1 MSYVRGKQQAI
12 KQHKFP
18 AIIRK
23 FLLLFGYFL
32 FLFDVLH
39 ILDSSTVLCGLFV
52 SVFELCLCGARAAMK
67 LMTALVDVALNVSV
81 TLDHVQ
87 RQYDSE
93 RSKSKG
99 KQASDRLEN
108 LLEKRKEVF
117 PCTVIYCWCWDKAN
131 SLSRDLCD
139 WVILTGTGVRELV

>member
-1 MSYVRGKQQAI
+1 MLATYVT
-12 KQHKFP
+12 FCTV
-18 AIIRK
+18 
-23 FLLLFGYFL
+23 
-32 FLFDVLH
+32 VLSH
-39 ILDSSTVLCGLFV
+39 VKWRLFV
-52 SVFELCLCGARAAMK
+52 PIFELSLYCGCAAMK

-117 PCTVIYCWCWDKAN
+117 ACRVSYHWC
-131 SLSRDLCD
+131 
-139 WVILTGTGVRELV
+139 

>member
-1 MSYVRGKQQAI
+1 V
-12 KQHKFP
+12 
-18 AIIRK
+18 
-23 FLLLFGYFL
+23 LLFESRKQCYNKYPDL
-32 FLFDVLH
+32 YLLPLLH
-39 ILDSSTVLCGLFV
+39 ALYRSIVFVHYLLFV
-52 SVFELCLCGARAAMK
+52 AMK
-67 LMTALVDVALNVSV
+67 LMTALVDVALNVSI

-117 PCTVIYCWCWDKAN
+117 GCKFCY
-131 SLSRDLCD
+131 
-139 WVILTGTGVRELV
+139 

>member
-1 MSYVRGKQQAI
+1 
-12 KQHKFP
+12 
-18 AIIRK
+18 
-23 FLLLFGYFL
+23 
-32 FLFDVLH
+32 
-39 ILDSSTVLCGLFV
+39 
-52 SVFELCLCGARAAMK
+52 MK

-81 TLDHVQ
+81 SLDHVQ

-117 PCTVIYCWCWDKAN
+117 ACLRVNQLTRFTWRMADKIKLGWLYFENSIKSFLLFVTHSHLSWSSVIPYLFCCSTEIMSSN
-131 SLSRDLCD
+131 PRLSLSTLYM
-139 WVILTGTGVRELV
+139 ELYFVA

>member
-1 MSYVRGKQQAI
+1 
-12 KQHKFP
+12 
-18 AIIRK
+18 
-23 FLLLFGYFL
+23 
-32 FLFDVLH
+32 
-39 ILDSSTVLCGLFV
+39 
-52 SVFELCLCGARAAMK
+52 MK

-108 LLEKRKEVF
+108 LLEKRKEVYG
-117 PCTVIYCWCWDKAN
+117 CSVRYQWC
-131 SLSRDLCD
+131 
-139 WVILTGTGVRELV
+139 

>member
-1 MSYVRGKQQAI
+1 
-12 KQHKFP
+12 
-18 AIIRK
+18 
-23 FLLLFGYFL
+23 
-32 FLFDVLH
+32 
-39 ILDSSTVLCGLFV
+39 
-52 SVFELCLCGARAAMK
+52 MK

-117 PCTVIYCWCWDKAN
+117 GSKLVVTYY
-131 SLSRDLCD
+131 RTTEE
-139 WVILTGTGVRELV
+139 IL

>member
-1 MSYVRGKQQAI
+1 
-12 KQHKFP
+12 
-18 AIIRK
+18 
-23 FLLLFGYFL
+23 
-32 FLFDVLH
+32 
-39 ILDSSTVLCGLFV
+39 
-52 SVFELCLCGARAAMK
+52 
-67 LMTALVDVALNVSV
+67 MTALVDVALNVSI

-117 PCTVIYCWCWDKAN
+117 SHGVGYWK
-131 SLSRDLCD
+131 
-139 WVILTGTGVRELV
+139 ILLKLFHFILL

>member
-1 MSYVRGKQQAI
+1 MCS
-12 KQHKFP
+12 
-18 AIIRK
+18 
-23 FLLLFGYFL
+23 LFAVY
-32 FLFDVLH
+32 
-39 ILDSSTVLCGLFV
+39 S
-52 SVFELCLCGARAAMK
+52 AMK

-93 RSKSKG
+93 RSKAKG

-117 PCTVIYCWCWDKAN
+117 GHKVDFHWCHCKD
-131 SLSRDLCD
+131 
-139 WVILTGTGVRELV
+139 

>member
-1 MSYVRGKQQAI
+1 MI
-12 KQHKFP
+12 
-18 AIIRK
+18 
-23 FLLLFGYFL
+23 
-32 FLFDVLH
+32 
-39 ILDSSTVLCGLFV
+39 
-52 SVFELCLCGARAAMK
+52 VFELLSLYDACAAMK

-117 PCTVIYCWCWDKAN
+117 ACRVTFWIN
-131 SLSRDLCD
+131 IS
-139 WVILTGTGVRELV
+139 